1 MSLSD
6 AACRN
11 AKPSVKTYALADGLG
26 LSLTVTPS
34 GGKLWRMRCRYE
46 GKARLLALGKYPD
59 VSLSKAR
66 ERRDEAR
73 RQLADGIDPGA
84 AKKARKQATREAAE
98 NSFEVIGREWFAKI
112 SPNWAPGHAK
122 RVAAKLENDLY
133 PWLGARPIHEI
144 TAPELLQ
151 TLRKIEARGVIE
163 TAHRAKQVAGQIF
176 AYAVVTGRARTNP
189 ATDLHK
195 ALTPMRGEH
204 FPAATEPK
212 AVGALLRAIDDYP
225 GSPIVKA
232 AMRFAPLVF
241 VRPGELRQAKWAD
254 VDLDAAEWRFTASKT
269 KVPHIVPLS
278 MQSLA
283 ILNDL
288 RPLTGHRG
296 VYVFPGDRTPLR
308 PMSDGALGAALR
320 RMGVGKDEHSVHG
333 WRATARTLLDES
345 LGYPVH
351 LIEHQLAHA
360 VRDPL
365 GRAYN
370 RTAHLPERKAMMQR
384 WADYL
389 DELRAGAEIIRLR
402 GG

>member
-1 MSLSD
+1 MKLSD
-6 AACRN
+6 TACRN
-11 AKPSVKTYALADGLG
+11 AKAKPEPYSLADGLG

-34 GGKLWRMRCRYE
+34 GGKLWRMRCRFE
-46 GKARLLALGKYPD
+46 GKARLLALGQYPD
-59 VSLSKAR
+59 VSLAKAR

-84 AKKARKQATREAAE
+84 VKKAVKAARREAAE
-98 NSFEVIGREWFAKI
+98 NSFEAIGREWFARI

-122 RVAAKLENDLY
+122 RVQAKLENDLY
-133 PWLGARPIHEI
+133 PRIGAMPVADI

-151 TLRKIEARGVIE
+151 TLRKIESRGVIE

-176 AYAVVTGRARTNP
+176 AYAIVTGRAQRNP

-204 FPAATEPK
+204 FPAVTEPK
-212 AVGALLRAIDDYP
+212 AVGALLRAIDGYS
-225 GSPIVKA
+225 GSPVVNA
-232 AMRFAPLVF
+232 AMRLAPLVF
-241 VRPGELRQAKWAD
+241 VRPGELRQARWAD
-254 VDLDAAEWRFTASKT
+254 IDLDAAEWRFTASKT
-269 KVPHIVPLS
+269 MAAHIVPLS
-278 MQSLA
+278 VQALA
-283 ILNDL
+283 ILNDIH
-288 RPLTGHRG
+288 PLTGHRG
-296 VYVFPGDRTPLR
+296 AYVFPGDRTPLR

-320 RMGVGKDEHSVHG
+320 RMGIGKDEHSVHG
-333 WRATARTLLDES
+333 WRATARTLLDEA

-384 WADYL
+384 WADHL
-389 DELRAGAEIIRLR
+389 DQLRTGAEIIRLR
-402 GG
+402 S

>member
-11 AKPSVKTYALADGLG
+11 AKPNLQSYSLADGLG
-26 LSLTVTPS
+26 LSLAVTPS
-34 GGKLWRMRCRYE
+34 GGKLWRMRCRFE
-46 GKARLLALGKYPD
+46 GKARLLALGSYPD
-59 VSLSKAR
+59 VSLAKAR
-66 ERRDEAR
+66 ERRDDAR
-73 RQLADGIDPGA
+73 RQLADGIDPAA
-84 AKKARKQATREAAE
+84 AKKARKELKREAAE
-98 NSFEVIGREWFAKI
+98 NSFELIGREWFAKT
-112 SPNWAPGHAK
+112 SPGWAPGHAK

-133 PWLGARPIHEI
+133 PWIGARPIADI

-151 TLRKIEARGVIE
+151 TLRRIEGRGVVE
-163 TAHRAKQVAGQIF
+163 TAHRAKQAAGQIF
-176 AYAVVTGRARTNP
+176 AYAIVTGRAQRNP

-204 FPAATEPK
+204 FPAETEPK
-212 AVGALLRAIDDYP
+212 AVGGLLRAIDDYP

-232 AMRFAPLVF
+232 AMRLAPLVF
-241 VRPGELRQAKWAD
+241 VRPGELRQARWAD
-254 VDLDAAEWRFTASKT
+254 LDFDTAEWRFTASKT

-278 MQSLA
+278 AQSLA

-296 VYVFPGDRTPLR
+296 AYVFPGDRTPLR

-320 RMGVGKDEHSVHG
+320 RMGIAKDEHSAHG
-333 WRATARTLLDES
+333 WRATARTLLDEA

-370 RTAHLPERKAMMQR
+370 RTQHSPERKIMMQA

-402 GG
+402 T